1 MATVDKGESIQT
13 AEIKFN
19 APHSALHN
27 RVTGKVKT
35 GARERH
41 GPPSCLMIE
50 EELAIFV
57 WAMHILFFKSYL

>member
-1 MATVDKGESIQT
+1 MAAVDKGESIQT
-13 AEIKFN
+13 AAIKFN
-19 APHSALHN
+19 ALHSPLHN
-27 RVTGKVKT
+27 RVTGKVKV

-57 WAMHILFFKSYL
+57 WAMHIFFLKSYL